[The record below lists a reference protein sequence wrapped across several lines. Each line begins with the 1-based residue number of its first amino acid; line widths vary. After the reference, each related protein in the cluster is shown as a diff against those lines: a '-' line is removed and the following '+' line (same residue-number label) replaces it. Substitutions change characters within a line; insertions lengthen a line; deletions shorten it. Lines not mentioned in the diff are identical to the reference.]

1 MSGAAAAKGQEQEN
15 HEAIICHGTNTP
27 CTAYTYLDPL
37 QASHKHKK
45 QSAHHLA
52 QRHRMAS
59 PSTDFTDKAAKS
71 LQTSLQLARDHA
83 HPHVQPAHLAL
94 ALLNDDGGAAASGGS
109 RPATPT
115 ASGSSNDSL
124 FKSVLTKSGC
134 DATKVEQSLRTQ
146 LRKTPQQNPP
156 PDDVGLSSAASKIIK
171 QADQL
176 KAQQHDSFVAQDH
189 LLLALLD
196 DSSIASLLKAAGL
209 ANVQLLK
216 TAISSS
222 RGNRR
227 IDSKNAEQG
236 FDALNRF
243 CTDLT
248 ALAAD
253 GKIDPVIGREDVI
266 RRVVRVLSRRT
277 KNNVALIGEPG
288 TGKTAVAEALAQRIV
303 ERDVPPSLL
312 GRLLSLDTGALM
324 AGAKFKGE
332 YEERIKSV
340 LDEIEKAQEAGTSII
355 LFIDEF
361 HLIMA
366 GRNGDSGMDA
376 ANLIKPALAR
386 GKLRCIGAT
395 TLNEYRQNIEKDA
408 AFERRFQ
415 VVQVLEPTVDQAIAI
430 LRGIKEKYENHHG
443 VRISDTAIVSAAKL
457 AKRYL
462 SSRRLPDSAID
473 LMDEAAADARVTRET
488 VPAHIDDMQRRK
500 IELEVAVHALAREAK
515 KDKASK
521 EALDVTKKDLSNLEE
536 QLGPALAEWEAKRA
550 KGDELNAARRRVDEL
565 RAKAEAAERRY
576 DVQTAADL
584 KYGAIPDLENRIAAL
599 EEEEKKRAAE
609 NSSEAAVGPDEI
621 ATIVARWTGIPVTK
635 LQEGER
641 DKLLKLEKLL
651 TREVVGQPEAVS
663 AVANAIRLSRSGL
676 ADPNKPVSFLF
687 AGPSGTGKTL
697 TCKALAK
704 LLFDD
709 DQAMIRIDSSE
720 YSERHSV
727 ARLLGA
733 PPGYVGYDQGGVLTE
748 AVRRKPFSV
757 ILVDELEKAAR
768 EFVQVWLQIL
778 DDGRAT
784 DGQGRTVSFK
794 DCIIIFTSN
803 LGAQFINDSAS
814 EKLTPETIGLV
825 QSSLAA
831 SLPPEFRNRL
841 SAMIIYQKLSRAN
854 IQSIVDQRI
863 REVQAR
869 LRANGRRIVID
880 LSPEARAYLAER
892 GYDPS
897 MGARP
902 LQRVIQNDLLS
913 PLSILLLR
921 GGVQDNET
929 AKVNFD
935 KASQRIVVVPNHHLE
950 PLEDAVVDGDGGDVD
965 MDDDDDDIEEEA
977 LD

>member
-1 MSGAAAAKGQEQEN
+1 
-15 HEAIICHGTNTP
+15 
-27 CTAYTYLDPL
+27 
-37 QASHKHKK
+37 
-45 QSAHHLA
+45 
-52 QRHRMAS
+52 MAS

-935 KASQRIVVVPNHHLE
+935 KASQRIVVAPNHHLE